1 MRSES
6 EGATNAQLNM
16 INIDFLALFGAQGH
30 YYSSIWIGKKE
41 RNSAPNT
48 LACRSEATQLNVQ
61 HLKSELKHVQPLN
74 RSRSFRGRHD
84 LPQDYPVLGHRSG
97 PYQLPPIN

>member
-30 YYSSIWIGKKE
+30 YYSSIWIGKKKE
-41 RNSAPNT
+41 
-48 LACRSEATQLNVQ
+48 TQLRI
-61 HLKSELKHVQPLN
+61 
-74 RSRSFRGRHD
+74 RSHAEVKLHS
-84 LPQDYPVLGHRSG
+84 
-97 PYQLPPIN
+97 